1 MNFINRSLV
10 NCEVVLRHAP
20 TYQCQGD
27 VPHSALLF
35 STVLNKKTRASG
47 HNSLLQKRESTAT
60 EQHMHGIAVETP
72 VKRKPENVTFF
83 LINIE
88 RTKGAAK
95 TNVSLRK
102 ITALAVSNA
111 IAYL

>member
-1 MNFINRSLV
+1 
-10 NCEVVLRHAP
+10 
-20 TYQCQGD
+20 
-27 VPHSALLF
+27 
-35 STVLNKKTRASG
+35 
-47 HNSLLQKRESTAT
+47 
-60 EQHMHGIAVETP
+60 MHGIAVETP